1 LEEPEKLLHLLKNEY
16 PLCYNSAWKMIKI
29 LQHALKKPVQD
40 AEAVYLTLHLY
51 RLTNKIS

>member
-1 LEEPEKLLHLLKNEY
+1 N
-16 PLCYNSAWKMIKI
+16 
-29 LQHALKKPVQD
+29 ALKKPVQD

>member
-1 LEEPEKLLHLLKNEY
+1 
-16 PLCYNSAWKMIKI
+16 
-29 LQHALKKPVQD
+29 KKPVHE

>member
-1 LEEPEKLLHLLKNEY
+1 
-16 PLCYNSAWKMIKI
+16 MIKI